1 MEKVF
6 TLLSQEIL
14 ISSLLTWIYEWARR
28 KLSVFVQKNIQSI
41 EKDLIA
47 DRLYSPARK
56 STFRNENQKSNP
68 LLAEDF
74 SLNINSGSLNRSSF
88 SEKIN
93 KTKTKIVINGT
104 NNMFLKAI
112 QEFDVSMFMSN
123 NHFESNAQKMDDSL
137 LLV

>member
-93 KTKTKIVINGT
+93 KTKTKMVINGT

>member
-93 KTKTKIVINGT
+93 KTKTKMVMNGT